1 MAIREGYKFVAGGNI
16 TPSRFVALNTSY
28 DSTVDNASAANQR
41 CLGVSQTGTRKAP
54 GTGAD
59 DGYAAIV
66 GEPVQVFLPGD
77 VAPIMCGSGGVT
89 RGQLIKTD
97 ASGKAIASATTG
109 QVLQW
114 VHALALESGA
124 DGEIVNFLVL
134 HPTPYSPA
142 VS

>member
-1 MAIREGYKFVAGGNI
+1 MSMRDGYKFVAGGNI
-16 TPSRFVALNTSY
+16 TPSRFVAQNTSY
-28 DSTVDNASAANQR
+28 DSTVDNASVAGQR
-41 CLGVSQTGTRKAP
+41 CLGVSQVGTRKAP

-59 DGYAAIV
+59 DGYAAIA

-97 ASGKAIASATTG
+97 ANGKAVAASITG
-109 QVLQW
+109 QSLQW
-114 VHALALESGA
+114 VHAQALESGA

-134 HPTPYSPA
+134 PPTPYNPA